1 MEKNNM
7 TRIER
12 DTKGTIKFG
21 TMRERFSKAYP
32 SIAEKAYEFRK
43 MNNDELLVR
52 LNDGTCLLYNELD
65 YTYITLPKSRSSMTD
80 DDYKQEFAYC
90 LKRAML
96 RQEINQKELAEQS
109 GISQGN
115 ISEYL
120 SAKHLPNYIH
130 ICKLANAFHCSIA
143 DFRYR

>member
-1 MEKNNM
+1 M
-7 TRIER
+7 TTIER

-21 TMRERFSKAYP
+21 TMRERFSKAHP

-52 LNDGTCLLYNELD
+52 LNDGTDLLYNELD

-80 DDYKQEFAYC
+80 DDYKKEFAYC

-96 RQEINQKELAEQS
+96 RQEINQNELAAQS
-109 GISQGN
+109 GVSQPAISN
-115 ISEYL
+115 YL
-120 SAKHLPNYIH
+120 HAKQIPTFNHA
-130 ICKLANAFHCSIA
+130 CKLAGAFHCSVA
-143 DFRYR
+143 DFRYF